1 MSKLFVKSDHCNY
14 CKSYDPKGTKYSRE
28 NLSPTV
34 SELTHFLIFS
44 EFFNLGRWKENERGF
59 RKPVDEQGGR
69 APGTTPAAEGCSH
82 YWEKEGGGRPA
93 EIHGESSGGE
103 EQRTGGPATQRKGK
117 VGEGNGIYSQKSYLY
132 FKGKCTKNHFKK

>member
-1 MSKLFVKSDHCNY
+1 MSQ
-14 CKSYDPKGTKYSRE
+14 
-28 NLSPTV
+28 TV

-103 EQRTGGPATQRKGK
+103 EQRTRGPATQRKGK
-117 VGEGNGIYSQKSYLY
+117 VGEGNGIYSQKSYLH